1 MMPNPLKECLLLCTE
16 LWSTKGPAQH
26 HPAPLARALCSSLRD
41 HLKKALTDFS
51 VASAPCWIL
60 GIIPSPFLVGFLL
73 FLSASKDNHWETA
86 LLAEF
91 GNDSKDVLGDIGCVR
106 HQVLL

>member
-1 MMPNPLKECLLLCTE
+1 MPNPLKECLLLCIE

-41 HLKKALTDFS
+41 HLEKALTDFN
-51 VASAPCWIL
+51 VASGSL
-60 GIIPSPFLVGFLL
+60 LDLRNYSFTFLVGFLI
-73 FLSASKDNHWETA
+73 FLAASKDNHWETA

-91 GNDSKDVLGDIGCVR
+91 RNDSKDVLGDIGCIR